1 VHAARLYHRNED
13 AHIVQLEA
21 AFNALD
27 LVHGGTP
34 DIEMDIRQSDN
45 SITCSQRC
53 LISFNDIGFSSV
65 ARWR

>member
-45 SITCSQRC
+45 SITGSHWR
-53 LISFNDIGFSSV
+53 LLSFDDIGFSLVS
-65 ARWR
+65 RRR